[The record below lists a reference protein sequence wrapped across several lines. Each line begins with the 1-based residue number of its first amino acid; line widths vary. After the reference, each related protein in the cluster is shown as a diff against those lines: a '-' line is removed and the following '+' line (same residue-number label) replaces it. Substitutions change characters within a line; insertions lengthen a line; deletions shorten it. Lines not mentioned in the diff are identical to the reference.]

1 MKPGTNITAHK
12 LTGNIGADITGID
25 LKQPIGSDLAEQLQT
40 LLATH
45 QVMFFRDQHLNL
57 KQQKT
62 LTAALGPAMRLPYV
76 SPMDDEPDVIKVYK
90 AADEKGGVFGGDW
103 HSDFSFLEAP
113 PSGSVLNAHTLPAY
127 GGDTIWA
134 SQAAPW
140 DALPKTL
147 QDLLLGRN
155 VIHVGKPYGVKWAP
169 PAKQQSGSGIT
180 MNCGETL
187 QQIRSKPIRLCCKT
201 RQPVAACCSSIP
213 LMSPGFK
220 D

>member
-62 LTAALGPAMRLPYV
+62 LTAAFGPAMRLPYV